1 MSYPTA
7 QSHASSVR
15 PLLAGDELEGQLIRG
30 FAWAPPTGE
39 DQRSNHH
46 DDKLLLDGDEGLP
59 EPPNRAVPTSSD
71 GAVPKAPVP
80 PADLGSERVLRA
92 AEIDSD
98 LAARVNALL
107 DLPTAQWQPVIRPL
121 LAAVHSTGHR
131 LWLSGG
137 AVRDSVSNVPLGE
150 INDLD
155 MAGTAP
161 PGRFMDMM
169 YQALR
174 ASGRTEHLLSVSKD
188 SLICSVAYARN
199 KRYIE
204 YRGLSLGGFRFPAVG
219 SRLAEDARHRDFS
232 FNALIYDALDHVL
245 FDPTGHGLA
254 DLLRKPRTF
263 RPIKESDSPY
273 ELATVVIRAMKFA
286 LRWPGQVDLDLF
298 HRWLHTLPA
307 DIWRSLSEDEL
318 SRLRVQ
324 RQRLKYPRGKQ
335 REFAATV
342 PEPGRELLM
351 SLFGRV

>member
-7 QSHASSVR
+7 QSPASSVR
-15 PLLAGDELEGQLIRG
+15 PLLAGDELDGQLIRG
-30 FAWAPPTGE
+30 FAWTPPPVEG
-39 DQRSNHH
+39 QRSNHH
-46 DDKLLLDGDEGLP
+46 DDKLLLEGDELLP

-80 PADLGSERVLRA
+80 PADLGPERVLPA
-92 AEIDSD
+92 AEVDPD
-98 LAARVNALL
+98 LATRVDALL
-107 DLPTAQWQPVIRPL
+107 NLPTAQWQPLIRPL
-121 LAAVHSTGHR
+121 LAAVHATGHR

-137 AVRDSVSNVPLGE
+137 AVRDSVSNVPVDE

-169 YQALR
+169 YQAMR
-174 ASGRTEHLLSVSKD
+174 ASGKTEHVLKVSKD
-188 SLICSVAYARN
+188 SLICSVTGAGNTRF
-199 KRYIE
+199 IE
-204 YRGLSLGGFRFPAVG
+204 YRGLSLGGFSFPAVG

-232 FNALIYDALDHVL
+232 FNALIYDALDHIL

-254 DLLRKPRTF
+254 DLLRKLRTF

-273 ELATVVIRAMKFA
+273 ELATVVVRAMKFA
-286 LRWPGQVDLDLF
+286 LRWPGRVDLDLF
-298 HRWLHTLPA
+298 HRWLHSLPA
-307 DIWRSLSEDEL
+307 DIWRSLTEDEL
-318 SRLRVQ
+318 SMLRDQ
-324 RQRLKYPRGKQ
+324 RRRLKYPRGKQ

-351 SLFGRV
+351 SLLGRV